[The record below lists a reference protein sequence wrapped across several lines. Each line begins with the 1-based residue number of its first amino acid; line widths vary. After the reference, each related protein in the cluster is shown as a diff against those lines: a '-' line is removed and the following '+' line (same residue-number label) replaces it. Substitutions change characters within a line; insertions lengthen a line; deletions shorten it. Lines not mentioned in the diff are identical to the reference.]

1 MIFNKSGKV
10 LKCNNF
16 SLAET
21 QLEVTEC
28 YQYLG
33 VKLRPSGSFT
43 AGTEELC
50 DKARRAWFSISK
62 LIYKDKRIP
71 VARAFQLFDSLVTPV
86 ALYGCEV
93 WHPYSLPQK
102 CFSDKSKLLSCWE
115 SLKCETLNQYCSR
128 ILLSVHRKASR
139 LAVLGD
145 LGRHPLAVRA
155 MAHSMNYRLCLESKP
170 KNSLLGH
177 VVTEMK
183 TLSQNGIDC
192 WISRT
197 VKWLNY

>member
-28 YQYLG
+28 NQYLG
-33 VKLRPSGSFT
+33 VKLQPSGSFT